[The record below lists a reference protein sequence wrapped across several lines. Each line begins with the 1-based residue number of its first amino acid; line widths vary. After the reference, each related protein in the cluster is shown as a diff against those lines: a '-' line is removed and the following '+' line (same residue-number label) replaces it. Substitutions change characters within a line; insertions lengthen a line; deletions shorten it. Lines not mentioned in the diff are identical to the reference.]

1 MDKLNPIYTEKRV
14 CQDCYKCVRECAVK
28 AISFE
33 SIHARID
40 PDRCICCGACVTVCP
55 SGAKRGREE
64 GRRLRHILAQPV
76 RKVVSLAPSYRSEFP
91 EFTDSQIAAGLRAL
105 GFDGVSET
113 ALGAEYVT
121 LACRRELR
129 GGREGYLISSACPGA
144 VEYIRKYRPE
154 FLGSVTEFYSPLL
167 THAALIKEDSEEECA
182 VVFIGPCLAK
192 KMEADNHPGL
202 LRAAITF
209 EDLRHLWE
217 EADISPGEYPLEGEE
232 PWVLGRAGKASL
244 YPLAGGMIESI
255 GPLNGPGIRAM
266 AFSGIRNIAH
276 ALDNLPGPAPGEM
289 VFLELLA
296 CEGGCING
304 PKSTVTGQTIRKTL
318 DVRRREGPGRFDPS
332 VTPEIT
338 ASWSPLPRSS
348 GFYGEEE
355 IRDALSRIGKRE
367 GDDELNC
374 GGCGYNTCRDFAG
387 AFLDGRAETIM
398 CVSHMRQLAQKKAHA
413 VITKMPSGICIVDR
427 SMRVVECNA
436 RFVKILG
443 GEAELLW
450 ESRPGLEGAL
460 LSRLVPFSRLFEQ
473 VLENGIEVLDRQ
485 LAFGERILSATVF
498 PIQEGEVAGGIF
510 QDITEPWVNR
520 DNIVKK
526 AQDVIAKNLET
537 VQKIAYLLGENAA
550 DNEVILNSII
560 SSFSSPEI
568 PGPIVQGGGRRG

>member
-1 MDKLNPIYTEKRV
+1 MDELNPIYTEKRA
-14 CQDCYKCVRECAVK
+14 CQDCYKCVRECVVK

-33 SIHARID
+33 SVHARID
-40 PDRCICCGACVTVCP
+40 PHLCICCGACVTVCP
-55 SGAKRGREE
+55 SGAKRGRQE
-64 GRRLRHILAQPV
+64 GRRLRSLLEEPV

-91 EFTDSQIAAGLRAL
+91 GLTDSQIAAGLRAL

-113 ALGAEYVT
+113 ALGAEFVT
-121 LACRRELR
+121 LACRRGLKE
-129 GGREGYLISSACPGA
+129 GRQGVMISSACPGI

-154 FLGSVTEFYSPLL
+154 FLGSVTELYSPLL
-167 THAALIKEDSEEECA
+167 THAVLIKEEYGQDCA

-192 KMEADNHPGL
+192 KIEADNHPGL
-202 LRAAITF
+202 VRAALTF
-209 EDLRHLWE
+209 EDLRRLWE
-217 EADISPGEYPLEGEE
+217 EAGIRPGDYPRESGEL
-232 PWVLGRAGKASL
+232 WDLGRAGRASL
-244 YPLAGGMIESI
+244 YPLAGGMIESL
-255 GPLNGPGIRAM
+255 GPLDRSGFTAL

-276 ALDNLPGPAPGEM
+276 ALDNLPEPLPEE
-289 VFLELLA
+289 VIFLELLA

-304 PKSTVTGQTIRKTL
+304 PKSTVEGQTVRKTL
-318 DVRRREGPGRFDPS
+318 EIRRRVEPGRFDLSPA
-332 VTPEIT
+332 PEIL
-338 ASWSPLPRSS
+338 ASWPPLPLTGRSCT
-348 GFYGEEE
+348 EEE

-367 GDDELNC
+367 EDDELNC
-374 GGCGYNTCRDFAG
+374 GGCGYNTCRDFAR
-387 AFLDGRAETIM
+387 AFLEGRAETIM
-398 CVSHMRQLAQKKAHA
+398 CVSHMRQLAQKKANA
-413 VITKMPSGICIVDR
+413 VISKMPSGVCIVDR
-427 SMRVVECNA
+427 SLRVVECNI

-473 VLENGIEVLDRQ
+473 VLESGNEFLERQ
-485 LAFGERILSATVF
+485 LAFGDRILSATVF

-520 DNIVKK
+520 DNIVRK
-526 AQDVIAKNLET
+526 AQDVISKNLET

-568 PGPIVQGGGRRG
+568 TGQRDPGAGRRG